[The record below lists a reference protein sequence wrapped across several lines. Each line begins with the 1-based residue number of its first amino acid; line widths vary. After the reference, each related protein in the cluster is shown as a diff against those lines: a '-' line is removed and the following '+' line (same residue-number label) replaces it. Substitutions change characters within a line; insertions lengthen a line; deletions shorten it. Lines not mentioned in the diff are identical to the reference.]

1 MIALGYYL
9 LKVLICSS
17 VLFLYYHISLRNKAF
32 HQWNRFYLLFLP
44 IFSILLPFLQFNING
59 NIESKNAAI
68 RFIEVVNSADKYF
81 LSSAKSS
88 VITIEQ
94 VIILTYGLIS
104 ALILLKLI
112 RSLLRIRK
120 LIIQEEIVEVNGVF
134 LIHTEEKGTP
144 FTFFNFLFWNKL
156 IKITTPIGQMIF
168 KHELVHI
175 KQRHTLDKLIIQLI
189 LSIFWYNPIFWYIR
203 KELSIIHEFIADKK
217 SVDKGGAELFA
228 SMVLQSVY
236 PGQYQYISNKFFQSS
251 IKRRLSMFTSQKN
264 QSFNYISRLL
274 LFPILVIITASFTF
288 KLQGKSLVP
297 FSQSLINQSDTIPKG
312 TTKYYNSKSNI
323 FLEAKTI
330 KDHTTKIDK
339 VTFDLDEAL
348 FIIDGKKSDIS
359 VLLEKTIISDEIHF
373 YSGSDPDIIALYGE
387 EAKMG
392 VVVFKKAK
400 LIDIPTQK
408 YYQIDLTTTETTKT
422 DPQTI
427 LFTKVEIAP
436 EFPGGE
442 KAWRSYLQE
451 NLTAS
456 TPIDNGAP
464 EGAYTTEIEFIVDLQ
479 GNVSNIKAISK
490 HGFGMEEEVIRI
502 IKNGPKWIPA
512 SQNGHQV
519 KAVKNQNVTFVV
531 TKG

>member
-1 MIALGYYL
+1 
-9 LKVLICSS
+9 
-17 VLFLYYHISLRNKAF
+17 
-32 HQWNRFYLLFLP
+32 
-44 IFSILLPFLQFNING
+44 
-59 NIESKNAAI
+59 
-68 RFIEVVNSADKYF
+68 
-81 LSSAKSS
+81 
-88 VITIEQ
+88 
-94 VIILTYGLIS
+94 
-104 ALILLKLI
+104 
-112 RSLLRIRK
+112 
-120 LIIQEEIVEVNGVF
+120 
-134 LIHTEEKGTP
+134 
-144 FTFFNFLFWNKL
+144 
-156 IKITTPIGQMIF
+156 
-168 KHELVHI
+168 
-175 KQRHTLDKLIIQLI
+175 
-189 LSIFWYNPIFWYIR
+189 
-203 KELSIIHEFIADKK
+203 
-217 SVDKGGAELFA
+217 
-228 SMVLQSVY
+228 
-236 PGQYQYISNKFFQSS
+236 
-251 IKRRLSMFTSQKN
+251 MFTSQKN
-264 QSFNYISRLL
+264 QSFNYISRFL
-274 LFPILVIITASFTF
+274 LFPLLVIITASFTF

-408 YYQIDLTTTETTKT
+408 YYQIDLTTTDTTKT

-451 NLTAS
+451 NLNAS

-512 SQNGHQV
+512 NQNGHQV